1 MGVVVEGF
9 LAPEFEQVAQMFEAS
24 YEVAGREDNWENKE
38 RSQLCVFVGDTL
50 VIDLY
55 AKPDSYD
62 TYNSDSLQVRI
73 FNKNLYFLCYFF
85 MKSVQNFKYDMEKME
100 YFQFCAILC
109 QMAALGSKSFHLPTC
124 KKM

>member
-9 LAPEFEQVAQMFEAS
+9 LAPEFEKVAQAFEAA
-24 YEVAGREDNWENKE
+24 YEAASGRDDSWENKE

-62 TYNSDSLQVRI
+62 TYNSDSLQVRTI
-73 FNKNLYFLCYFF
+73 FIF
-85 MKSVQNFKYDMEKME
+85 
-100 YFQFCAILC
+100 
-109 QMAALGSKSFHLPTC
+109 
-124 KKM
+124 